1 MSLNRK
7 MSDAHEAH
15 LADHYQGRLTP
26 GSGNGFANPMD
37 VRQNRYET
45 GIAWAI
51 DGKSTRAKSISVTRE
66 MLNKAVEQAHGERPL
81 IALRFYDDDR
91 LRSYEDWALVRED
104 DLLELMEKAEES

>member
-15 LADHYQGRLTP
+15 LAEVYGGRLTP

-37 VRQNRYET
+37 VRQSRYESA
-45 GIAWAI
+45 IAWAI
-51 DGKSTRAKSISVTRE
+51 DGKSTRGKSISITRD
-66 MLNKAVEQAHGERPL
+66 MLEKAVEQAGAERPL
-81 IALRFYDDDR
+81 LALRFYDDDR

-104 DLLELMEKAEES
+104 DLLELIEKAGE